1 MSSTKPLFAGSIIAN
16 YDRYLVPLF
25 FEEYAR
31 DLTARAA
38 IPAGGWALEIACGT
52 GVMTR
57 HLSAAL
63 PEGTTLVA
71 TDLSPT
77 MVDAA
82 QANVERSGPGTVE
95 FKTADGTN
103 LPFEDDS
110 FDVVS
115 CQFGVMFYADKR
127 VGYREAARV
136 LKPGGS
142 FVLNVWDAF
151 AENPFC
157 RIVHETVV
165 ALHPDNPPGFLAVP
179 FGYYDLN
186 TIKSDLQTSGFG
198 EVGLTVLPGTSR
210 ASSARDLALALV
222 AGTPLA
228 SQLAERGIEEAAFVA
243 VEKALVDQF
252 GSGEVAAPMQSI
264 AIVAQPLPRRPSG
277 DHALGPP

>member
-38 IPAGGWALEIACGT
+38 IPAGGRALEIACGT

-63 PEGTTLVA
+63 PDGATLVA

-82 QANVERSGPGTVE
+82 RANVERSGPGTVE

-115 CQFGVMFYADKR
+115 CQFGVMFYA
-127 VGYREAARV
+127 
-136 LKPGGS
+136 
-142 FVLNVWDAF
+142 
-151 AENPFC
+151 C
-157 RIVHETVV
+157 H
-165 ALHPDNPPGFLAVP
+165 
-179 FGYYDLN
+179 
-186 TIKSDLQTSGFG
+186 
-198 EVGLTVLPGTSR
+198 
-210 ASSARDLALALV
+210 
-222 AGTPLA
+222 
-228 SQLAERGIEEAAFVA
+228 
-243 VEKALVDQF
+243 
-252 GSGEVAAPMQSI
+252 
-264 AIVAQPLPRRPSG
+264 
-277 DHALGPP
+277 